1 MQKEINHSII
11 SSDNGKFV
19 PAKFELV
26 FVDDADYGLC
36 LGGKNFSTGR
46 IFALYKDCQSCNK
59 DLELNLPDL
68 SLTELTKISDV
79 HKSKDHNY
87 CYSVLANK
95 QEINKNVAEQV
106 MVLYG
111 NKT

>member
-1 MQKEINHSII
+1 MQKEIKHSII
-11 SSDNGKFV
+11 KSDNGKV
-19 PAKFELV
+19 APAKFELV
-26 FVDDADYGLC
+26 FVDDADCGLC

-46 IFALYKDCQSCNK
+46 IFALYKDCVSCNK
-59 DLELNLPDL
+59 DLGLDLPDL
-68 SLTELTKISDV
+68 PLIELTKVSDV

-87 CYSVLANK
+87 YYSVLANK
-95 QEINKNVAEQV
+95 QEINKNIVEQV